1 MNTKIKELS
10 QFAGFSSTYEQERL
24 TKFAQLIIHECAHAV
39 AEQQL
44 RLPQRGCEAR
54 EVCRSRL
61 ERVRAGRR
69 KLAAAQALR

>member
-39 AEQQL
+39 AKQGINSIDDISKILKEHFS
-44 RLPQRGCEAR
+44 E
-54 EVCRSRL
+54 
-61 ERVRAGRR
+61 
-69 KLAAAQALR
+69 